1 VGLVVSDDPHKCS
14 SLENACSRSW
24 FRMCL
29 SIYGVDNVA
38 RRYSSGEEV
47 SVSRLEWCQRK
58 LCFADLRAL
67 PQAGNDRTA
76 EVHLDFG
83 GQALVLAHHVLTGP
97 SSGEVVTK
105 TFACACPL

>member
-1 VGLVVSDDPHKCS
+1 
-14 SLENACSRSW
+14 
-24 FRMCL
+24 MCL

-105 TFACACPL
+105 TFAPAPCKLVNVPFPPDDHAPEPPCHSFL